1 MANIGVATG
10 GSILDEC
17 RAIDLEIDIV
27 DRNLEQ
33 LRLLQQQTLGDVT
46 GGGAPSR
53 QLEALSSD
61 TMERYRALT
70 PRVRAIKSSPEASQQ
85 RNAAQVNRVEKRLK
99 GAIQSYQGVEASFRS
114 GVQEQIARQY
124 RIVRPE
130 ADDEEVQRAVAD
142 ERGDVFQRAL
152 MQSGRQGKASAALSA
167 VQDRHEQIRKIE
179 RQMAE
184 LSQLFQDMDAVV
196 VQQGA
201 AVEGIED
208 QAEHTVGDLQ
218 GANKQVGIAV
228 DKARAARKKKWIC
241 LGICG
246 ECPPVMMGGGARGGL
261 RLTRSLQFSSS
272 LSLLSSC
279 SLSLAVSW
287 TPSP

>member
-1 MANIGVATG
+1 MANLGTATG

-17 RAIDLEIDIV
+17 RAIDLEIDAV

-46 GGGAPSR
+46 GGGAAAR
-53 QLEALSSD
+53 QLDALSSD
-61 TMERYRALT
+61 TMERYRSLT
-70 PRVRAIKSSPEASQQ
+70 PRVRAIKSSPEASQP
-85 RNAAQVNRVEKRLK
+85 RNAAQVNRVDKRLK
-99 GAIQSYQGVEASFRS
+99 GAIQTYQGVEASFRS

-130 ADDEEVQRAVAD
+130 ADEQEVQRAVAD

-201 AVEGIED
+201 AVDRIED
-208 QAEHTVGDLQ
+208 QADQTVGDLQ

-246 ECPPVMMGGGARGGL
+246 KYASVVGGGTCGEL
-261 RLTRSLQFSSS
+261 QLTRSLQFSLSS
-272 LSLLSSC
+272 SLLSSC
-279 SLSLAVSW
+279 SLSLVVS
-287 TPSP
+287 